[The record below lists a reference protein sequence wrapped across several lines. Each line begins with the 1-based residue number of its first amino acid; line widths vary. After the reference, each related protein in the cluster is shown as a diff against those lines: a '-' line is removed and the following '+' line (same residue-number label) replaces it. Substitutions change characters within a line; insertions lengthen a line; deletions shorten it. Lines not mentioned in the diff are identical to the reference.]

1 MGFPYGIL
9 VQPVAQRGDSDLVL
23 EEIRVS
29 PGEMDRC
36 AGGRINTQL
45 WGTTMKS
52 LSPTR
57 ALCATFLLQLFLSGA
72 LAQEPGEG
80 AEAAPL
86 LEEIVVTS
94 RRIEE
99 SIQNVPISIT

>member
-1 MGFPYGIL
+1 
-9 VQPVAQRGDSDLVL
+9 
-23 EEIRVS
+23 
-29 PGEMDRC
+29 
-36 AGGRINTQL
+36 
-45 WGTTMKS
+45 MKS

-99 SIQNVPISIT
+99 SIQIVPISITANFRVPRLKLGA